1 MNKDKA
7 LVKET
12 GEIKDIETQ
21 YTIST
26 IKVKLKFDIADNEVS
41 TTFTKDSNIGKEGTY
56 YVLSDNEA
64 YHEDNLIVG
73 QDNIREEKLKKLI

>member
-26 IKVKLKFDIADNEVS
+26 IKVNLKFDIGDDEVS
-41 TTFTKDSNIGKEGTY
+41 TTFTKDSDFNKEGTY